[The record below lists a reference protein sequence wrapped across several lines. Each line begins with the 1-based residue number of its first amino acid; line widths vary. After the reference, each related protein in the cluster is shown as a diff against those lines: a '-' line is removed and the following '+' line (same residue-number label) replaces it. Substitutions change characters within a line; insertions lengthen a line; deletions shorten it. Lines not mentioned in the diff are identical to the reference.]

1 MQAASARTWWIGTA
15 ILLVAAASGVGTS
28 VVKDR
33 QQRQAV
39 AVAMT
44 GGNPA
49 MAPQIFRRFGCTGC
63 HTIPGIPGADGKV
76 GGALIDMRERV
87 YVGGVVTNT
96 PENLVQW
103 IVSPQR
109 LSPRTAMPSTGI
121 SQEEAK
127 DLAAYLY
134 AR

>member
-1 MQAASARTWWIGTA
+1 VQAASVRTWWIGTA
-15 ILLVAAASGVGTS
+15 ILLAAAASGVGTS

-44 GGNPA
+44 GGNPT
-49 MAPQIFRRFGCTGC
+49 MAPQIFRRYGCTGC
-63 HTIPGIPGADGKV
+63 HTIPGIPGADGRV

-87 YVGGVVTNT
+87 YVGGVFTNT

-103 IVSPQR
+103 IVSPPR
-109 LSPRTAMPSTGI
+109 FSPRTAMPSTGI

>member
-1 MQAASARTWWIGTA
+1 MQVASAKIWWIGTA
-15 ILLVAAASGVGTS
+15 ILLAASASGVGTYFL
-28 VVKDR
+28 KDR

-44 GGNPA
+44 AGNPA
-49 MAPQIFRRFGCTGC
+49 MAPQIFRKYGCTGC
-63 HTIPGIPGADGKV
+63 HTIPSIPGADGKV

-87 YVGGVVTNT
+87 YVGGVITNT

-103 IVSPQR
+103 IVSPQQF
-109 LSPRTAMPSTGI
+109 SPRTAMPSTGI
-121 SQEEAK
+121 SQEEAR